1 MLDNPRSPRVRVVSK
16 LSQKS
21 QRQAAQ
27 LFLVEGPQ
35 ATREALRHRPE
46 SVVDLFLTPASAE
59 RNADLV
65 TLAEGAG
72 IDITRASEEVVA
84 AISDTVTPQGVV
96 CVSKFVNTSLASV
109 LGSNPR
115 NVAVLHRVKDPGN
128 VGNIIRSADAAG
140 ASAVILTAESVAL
153 RGGQNQTGHL
163 LPRAL
168 EKRPR

>member
-128 VGNIIRSADAAG
+128 VGNIIP
-140 ASAVILTAESVAL
+140 ILPGLWANRV
-153 RGGQNQTGHL
+153 L
-163 LPRAL
+163 LSPV
-168 EKRPR
+168 P